1 VEEVRNHVAV
11 MRGPIVYCLESCD
24 LRKGVGIYDVMLPED
39 VELEPRPG
47 RGALSGL
54 TVLEGAARA
63 LPKSDWKGVLYRERG
78 RTTLRETPVRLIPY
92 FAWDN
97 REPSEMTVWLPV
109 TCGTVPRRRTREG
122 TARKPASRGRRGRR
136 RT

>member
-1 VEEVRNHVAV
+1 
-11 MRGPIVYCLESCD
+11 MRGPLDYCLESCD
-24 LRKGVGIYDVMLPED
+24 LRRGVGIYDVMLPED

-47 RGALSGL
+47 GGALAGL
-54 TVLEGAARA
+54 TVLEGVARA

-109 TCGTVPRRRTREG
+109 TCGTVPRRR
-122 TARKPASRGRRGRR
+122 KPASRGRRGRR